1 MILYDPNISLDLT
14 LMFLG
19 GLSLALD
26 IQNLNRNPPTI
37 RDSSCPRQPRRLG
50 ALTPLVSVLDTTR
63 DLSTNSLRHN
73 LLALGILRHHSFNQ
87 GSAYGLSDDAR
98 SLLSHERYRGVSRH
112 PPNIEHLFLSHLQTL
127 IKCFEIT
134 SLGLKLLYLVV
145 DADLCRRH
153 SHRLAYSGM
162 FIR

>member
-73 LLALGILRHHSFNQ
+73 LLALGILRQHSFNQ
-87 GSAYGLSDDAR
+87 GSAYGLSDDAKPSFTR
-98 SLLSHERYRGVSRH
+98 ALSWCQ
-112 PPNIEHLFLSHLQTL
+112 PPPPEHRAFIFIAS
-127 IKCFEIT
+127 
-134 SLGLKLLYLVV
+134 S
-145 DADLCRRH
+145 DANQVL
-153 SHRLAYSGM
+153 
-162 FIR
+162 